1 MLRRIAVAAAALL
14 AATVAMAMDA
24 SPANAGASCKGTS
37 CWAAV
42 SGTPVPGTQ
51 GGPPGDGGSNG
62 PAPQCFLMD
71 GGFKITFDCWSDQWG
86 AFEMAEGCF
95 LKRAD
100 PQPPAGDPAWAG
112 HAPTDGA
119 VYDRNCPSAGG
130 GLAVVVPNGQEWRAG
145 PPPGTPVGPTPAQVA
160 AEALAELTVYGPQI
174 GTAPQATGHGLV
186 GLPVW
191 LWTDRNADTWG
202 PIKVSKTDGG
212 ITVNLEADAQYVV
225 WDMGDGHSVRCDN
238 PGTSFSGDGTASPT
252 CGYRYLA
259 PSRDEPGGAYT
270 VTATTHWLVTWA
282 ANTGDGGTLST
293 DVPDTTTITIDEL
306 EDVTS

>member
-1 MLRRIAVAAAALL
+1 
-14 AATVAMAMDA
+14 MD
-24 SPANAGASCKGTS
+24 
-37 CWAAV
+37 
-42 SGTPVPGTQ
+42 
-51 GGPPGDGGSNG
+51 D
-62 PAPQCFLMD
+62 
-71 GGFKITFDCWSDQWG
+71 GFKITFDCWSDQWG
-86 AFEMAEGCF
+86 AFDMAEGCY
-95 LKRAD
+95 LKRAE
-100 PQPPAGDPAWAG
+100 PQPQAGDPAWAG

-130 GLAVVVPNGQEWRAG
+130 GLALVVPNGQEWRSE
-145 PPPGTPVGPTPAQVA
+145 PPPGSPVGPTPAQVA

-225 WDMGDGHSVRCDN
+225 WNMGDGHSVRCDN

-252 CGYRYLA
+252 CGYRYVA

-306 EDVTS
+306 EVVTS